1 MGRQHPG
8 GPSKVAPS
16 ARPAGVL
23 EKTTNILAGLE
34 ENLPI
39 LLYIIGDL
47 LARES
52 KGADSTQATFNTSVG
67 GQGVDREVGFEHIVH
82 AIRDMV

>member
-1 MGRQHPG
+1 M
-8 GPSKVAPS
+8 VAPS

-23 EKTTNILAGLE
+23 EETTNVLTGLE

-39 LLYIIGDL
+39 PLNIIGDL

-67 GQGVDREVGFEHIVH
+67 GQGVDRKVGLEYIVRT
-82 AIRDMV
+82 IRDMV

>member
-1 MGRQHPG
+1 M
-8 GPSKVAPS
+8 VAPS

-23 EKTTNILAGLE
+23 EETTNVLTGLE

-39 LLYIIGDL
+39 PLYIIEYL

-52 KGADSTQATFNTSVG
+52 KGADSTLATFNTSVG
-67 GQGVDREVGFEHIVH
+67 GQGVDREVGFEHIVL